1 MMQGDRA
8 GNRRAVA
15 PWLLSLGILL
25 LPALVAAAPRP
36 KRLVLKH
43 ELQSP
48 MVLTDG
54 KGHYLLLNDPATS
67 KKSNGKVFYGNG
79 KRFYAQH
86 VKGRSLDTILGVW
99 SIALGDPRIVSG
111 NSDLSRDRHGG
122 VALRCGSRRTQLT
135 RLRSHEAAPLLKRAK
150 LYERFWLWRPHA
162 LARDDDGHYYYVDR
176 WRHDKKSTQLS
187 GFRLFIGMRGKMRQQ
202 KLRDVVADSSGE
214 IFITSQ
220 GRLKLVKG
228 KVSWTPKGSP
238 SVKLVRVDVRDARTL
253 VMLYRALGPY
263 QGVRLW
269 RPCDDL

>member
-1 MMQGDRA
+1 MQGDRA
-8 GNRRAVA
+8 GNRRTVA

-43 ELQSP
+43 ELSSP

-54 KGHYLLLNDPATS
+54 KGHYLLLNDPAVS
-67 KKSNGKVFYGNG
+67 KKSAGKVFYGNG

-86 VKGRSLDTILGVW
+86 IKGGSLDTIQGVW
-99 SIALGDPRIVSG
+99 SIYIGDPRVVLGSCQ
-111 NSDLSRDRHGG
+111 LSRDRHGG
-122 VALRCGSRRTQLT
+122 VALRCGNRRTQLT

-150 LYERFWLWRPHA
+150 LYGRFWQRWPHV

-176 WRHDKKSTQLS
+176 WRHDKTSTQLS
-187 GFRLFIGMRGKMRQQ
+187 GFRLFIGVRGKMRQQ
-202 KLRDVVADSSGE
+202 KLRDVVADPSGE

-228 KVSWTPKGSP
+228 KVSWTPKGAP
-238 SVKLVRVDVRDARTL
+238 SVKLVRVDVGDPRSL
-253 VMLYRALGPY
+253 VMIYRALGPY
-263 QGVRLW
+263 QSVRLW
-269 RPCDDL
+269 RPGDDF